1 MMDYSNTKTRANLE
15 KAFGGESQ
23 ARNKYTYFAEV
34 AESEGYHQIA
44 EIFRVTAENEKM
56 HAKLWAAELGKI
68 GGTTNNLKAAAEGEH
83 WEWAEMY
90 ESFAK
95 DAEEEGFPHIAE
107 KFRRVASV
115 ERSHEERF
123 LALLKNVET
132 NQVFSKC
139 EETMWICRVCGHIE
153 IGKSAPE
160 HCPVCFHDQGYFEV
174 EKKNY

>member
-1 MMDYSNTKTRANLE
+1 MMDKGNCKTRENLE
-15 KAFGGESQ
+15 AAFGGESQ

-68 GGTTNNLKAAAEGEH
+68 GGTADNLKAAAEGEH

-90 ESFAK
+90 EDFAK
-95 DAEEEGFPHIAE
+95 TAQDEGFVKLAE

-123 LALLKNVET
+123 LALLKNIET
-132 NQVFSKC
+132 QQVFSKC
-139 EETMWICRVCGHIE
+139 EEVVWICRVCGHME
-153 IGKSAPE
+153 IGKSAPDM
-160 HCPVCFHDQGYFEV
+160 CPVCYHSQGYFEL

>member
-1 MMDYSNTKTRANLE
+1 MDLKQTKTFQNLE

-44 EIFRVTAENEKM
+44 EIFRITADNEKM

-68 GGTTNNLKAAAEGEH
+68 GGTAQNLKTAAEGEH
-83 WEWAEMY
+83 WEWSDMY
-90 ESFAK
+90 EDFAK
-95 DAEEEGFPHIAE
+95 TAEEEGFVKLAE

-115 ERSHEERF
+115 ERNHEARF

-132 NQVFSKC
+132 NQVFEKC
-139 EETMWICRVCGHIE
+139 EEVMWICRVCGHIE
-153 IGKSAPE
+153 IGKKAPE
-160 HCPVCFHDQGYFEV
+160 HCPVCYHSREYFEL

>member
-1 MMDYSNTKTRANLE
+1 MDIKQTKTYENLQA
-15 KAFGGESQ
+15 AFGGESQ
-23 ARNKYTYFAEV
+23 ARNKYSYFAEV
-34 AESEGYHQIA
+34 AESEGFHQIA

-68 GGTTNNLKAAAEGEH
+68 GGTTQNLKDAANGEH

-90 ESFAK
+90 EDFAK
-95 DAEEEGFPHIAE
+95 TAEEEGFSKVAE

-115 ERSHEERF
+115 ERNHEERF

-132 NQVFSKC
+132 GQVFEKC
-139 EETMWICRVCGHIE
+139 EEVMWICRVCGHIE
-153 IGKSAPE
+153 IGKKAPE
-160 HCPVCFHDQGYFEV
+160 HCPVCYHSYHYFEV